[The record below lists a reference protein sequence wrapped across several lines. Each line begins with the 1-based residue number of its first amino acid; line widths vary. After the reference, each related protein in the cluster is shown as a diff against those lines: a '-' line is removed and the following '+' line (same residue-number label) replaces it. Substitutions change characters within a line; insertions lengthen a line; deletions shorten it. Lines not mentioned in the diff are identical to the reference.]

1 MVGEDRIAQYL
12 LAVLNSRGT
21 PFHWKNSNNRRMEGI
36 QYEAE
41 GKFDYSLKNLRPN
54 RRKVPNKSDVLYI
67 EVTKITVVLSFLIYN
82 A

>member
-1 MVGEDRIAQYL
+1 
-12 LAVLNSRGT
+12 
-21 PFHWKNSNNRRMEGI
+21 MEGI